1 LRSISELDAALR
13 RIKPEKRRVPLHR
26 RDRLNFVPD
35 DVVPARIGPVLLDT
49 CVYLDAGKGKLPR
62 GVRRLLAD
70 APLFHC
76 GISLSEMAYAFG
88 RLDSR
93 RPVTADALDFL
104 RAALDRVRADR
115 TLVPDGAAYVE
126 AGIITGTPVRT
137 QSLGRPERRK
147 LLLDVLL
154 FLTARRS
161 GYPVLTANT
170 NDFDLIQQLVP
181 SGKVIYYAPVAPAP
195 RTAA

>member
-1 LRSISELDAALR
+1 
-13 RIKPEKRRVPLHR
+13 
-26 RDRLNFVPD
+26 
-35 DVVPARIGPVLLDT
+35 
-49 CVYLDAGKGKLPR
+49 
-62 GVRRLLAD
+62 
-70 APLFHC
+70 
-76 GISLSEMAYAFG
+76 
-88 RLDSR
+88 
-93 RPVTADALDFL
+93 LDFL

-126 AGIITGTPVRT
+126 AGIITGTLVRT

-181 SGKVIYYAPVAPAP
+181 SGKVIYDAPVAPAP